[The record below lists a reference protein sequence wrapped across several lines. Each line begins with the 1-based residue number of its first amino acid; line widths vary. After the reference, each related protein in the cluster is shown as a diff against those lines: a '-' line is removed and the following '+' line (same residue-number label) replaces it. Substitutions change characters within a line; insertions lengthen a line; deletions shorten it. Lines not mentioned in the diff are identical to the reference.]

1 MSQRP
6 GRTSNRRGK
15 PIEDAI
21 LAAALDD
28 ISAHGV
34 DGLNIERVATMAGVN
49 KTTVYRRYTT
59 PEQLAAAALHHAME
73 STATQVLVDRGSLR
87 EDLDGLVAN
96 MAEVVSRPA
105 GQALVRAGMSAAVAA
120 VGTGVPGVGQEPQ
133 ELQQMVERAVAR
145 GEWDPDRSP
154 DPVVA
159 MLVGAIIHRTML
171 ERRPV
176 TDRWRR
182 DLVDI
187 VVRGLDPRDAP
198 APSRPSQ
205 ERRQPAT

>member
-28 ISAHGV
+28 ISVHGV
-34 DGLNIERVATMAGVN
+34 DGLNIERVAATAGVN
-49 KTTVYRRYTT
+49 KTTVYRRY
-59 PEQLAAAALHHAME
+59 PSPGELAVAALHHAME
-73 STATQVLVDRGSLR
+73 SIATQVLVDRGSLR
-87 EDLDGLVAN
+87 GDLDGLVAN
-96 MAEVVSRPA
+96 MAEVLSGAA
-105 GQALVRAGMSAAVAA
+105 GQALVLAGMSAAVTTAGA
-120 VGTGVPGVGQEPQ
+120 GVPGVGQEPK
-133 ELQQMVERAVAR
+133 ELQQLVERAVAR

-154 DPVVA
+154 EPVLA

-182 DLVDI
+182 DLVEV

-198 APSRPSQ
+198 APSRPSE